1 MWVWVRIIGHLSQNF
16 HTSFSSLRGSFFHS
30 HPPLSQLIQ
39 MVVSRA
45 FYSKCIERVHTS
57 RLVAL
62 GGEGREEVTCGAW
75 HTFQHH
81 SLFLSGHGLSPRYL
95 WWFHGLTVLVREIY
109 YLGGRKWRMFPA
121 PRESWPP
128 HHQST
133 HAPSSL
139 PFLPHLLKSLYVYN
153 ACGIW
158 KNDREGHTKAPEQW
172 LEGRPNFPQSS
183 ALQTTFY
190 CKE

>member
-1 MWVWVRIIGHLSQNF
+1 MWVLSED
-16 HTSFSSLRGSFFHS
+16 HRSFISEFPYLTIDIKGSFFHS
-30 HPPLSQLIQ
+30 HPPLSQLSQ

-95 WWFHGLTVLVREIY
+95 WWFSRPDGACQRNLLSRREKVTDVSRPKGK
-109 YLGGRKWRMFPA
+109 LAA
-121 PRESWPP
+121 PPP
-128 HHQST
+128 IHPRTLIIAFS
-133 HAPSSL
+133 AASIEV
-139 PFLPHLLKSLYVYN
+139 FYVYN
-153 ACGIW
+153 TCGIW
-158 KNDREGHTKAPEQW
+158 KSDR
-172 LEGRPNFPQSS
+172 
-183 ALQTTFY
+183 
-190 CKE
+190 

>member
-1 MWVWVRIIGHLSQNF
+1 MSEDHRSFISKFPYLILKSQRILF
-16 HTSFSSLRGSFFHS
+16 YS

-39 MVVSRA
+39 IVVSRA

-95 WWFHGLTVLVREIY
+95 WWFSRPDGACQRNLLSRREKVTDVSRPK
-109 YLGGRKWRMFPA
+109 GRLAA
-121 PRESWPP
+121 PPP
-128 HHQST
+128 IHPRTLIIAFS
-133 HAPSSL
+133 AASIEV
-139 PFLPHLLKSLYVYN
+139 FLRLQCL
-153 ACGIW
+153 W
-158 KNDREGHTKAPEQW
+158 D
-172 LEGRPNFPQSS
+172 LEKRQGRPHEGTRAMARRTAQLSTS
-183 ALQTTFY
+183 
-190 CKE
+190 

>member
-1 MWVWVRIIGHLSQNF
+1 MRIIGHLSQNF
-16 HTSFSSLRGSFFHS
+16 HTSFSSLRGSFFYS

-39 MVVSRA
+39 IVVSRA

-95 WWFHGLTVLVREIY
+95 WWFSRPDGACQRNLLSRREKVTDVSRPKGK
-109 YLGGRKWRMFPA
+109 LAA
-121 PRESWPP
+121 PPP
-128 HHQST
+128 IHPRTLIIAFS
-133 HAPSSL
+133 AASIEVSL
-139 PFLPHLLKSLYVYN
+139 RLQCL
-153 ACGIW
+153 W
-158 KNDREGHTKAPEQW
+158 D
-172 LEGRPNFPQSS
+172 LEKRQGRPHEGTRAMARRTAQLSTS
-183 ALQTTFY
+183 
-190 CKE
+190 

>member
-16 HTSFSSLRGSFFHS
+16 HTSFSSLRGSLFYS

-39 MVVSRA
+39 IVVSRA

-75 HTFQHH
+75 HTSSTTPCSSQVTVSH
-81 SLFLSGHGLSPRYL
+81 LDICGG
-95 WWFHGLTVLVREIY
+95 FHGLTVLVREIY

-139 PFLPHLLKSLYVYN
+139 PFLPHLLKFSTFTILV
-153 ACGIW
+153 GF
-158 KNDREGHTKAPEQW
+158 GKATGKATHKDTRAMARRTAQ
-172 LEGRPNFPQSS
+172 LSTS
-183 ALQTTFY
+183 
-190 CKE
+190 

>member
-1 MWVWVRIIGHLSQNF
+1 MSIEWRIIGHLSQNF
-16 HTSFSSLRGSFFHS
+16 HTSFSSLRGSFFYS

-39 MVVSRA
+39 IVVSRA

-95 WWFHGLTVLVREIY
+95 WWFSRPDGACQRNLLSRREKVTDVSHPQ
-109 YLGGRKWRMFPA
+109 GKVGRPTTN
-121 PRESWPP
+121 PPTHP
-128 HHQST
+128 HHC
-133 HAPSSL
+133 L
-139 PFLPHLLKSLYVYN
+139 FCRIY
-153 ACGIW
+153 
-158 KNDREGHTKAPEQW
+158 
-172 LEGRPNFPQSS
+172 
-183 ALQTTFY
+183 
-190 CKE
+190 